1 MAKRK
6 AENGEKQSE
15 KLIVNLTPT
24 LKRNWDALIKLKG
37 KNTNE
42 LLTSLIENAIAENKP
57 QIDKILKLDAQYNE
71 DFNAILAQDLGSELR

>member
-42 LLTSLIENAIAENKP
+42 LLTSLIENAIAENKT

-71 DFNAILAQDLGSELR
+71 DFNAILAQD